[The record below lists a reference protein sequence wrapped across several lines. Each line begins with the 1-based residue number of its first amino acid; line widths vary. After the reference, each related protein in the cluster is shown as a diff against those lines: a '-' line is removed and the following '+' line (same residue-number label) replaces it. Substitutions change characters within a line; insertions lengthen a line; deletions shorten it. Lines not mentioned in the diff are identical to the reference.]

1 MNSVR
6 KTDRSKLSFFFG
18 TLEAIISF
26 TPISL
31 LILFVPACYSVVQA
45 NALANSL
52 YGSLRAELEPLLAVI
67 NQLPGP
73 AKATLGG
80 DYGVCAMLP
89 FLLLYALPTIIIFTA
104 LIEIYKTTGLI
115 DLLSDTLHSWLK
127 PFGLTG
133 RDLVRV
139 VMGFGCNV
147 PAIVAT
153 RSCSSCSRGVCISAI
168 SFGSACSYQL
178 PATLAIFGVSGFLW
192 LGPIYLI
199 TLAITTL
206 IYLRLTAPKLQL
218 SAISKT
224 TSLKQVPLRLP
235 AMRDVFRGI
244 FKSLTDFILTAFPI
258 FLFMCVFAGLLQ
270 WIGALELFTHL
281 FAPVMAVFNLP
292 PETALAV
299 VLGSIRKDGL
309 AIGLLDGGD
318 SLKVPLESSV
328 QVLTAVYLASVLL
341 PCMVTALTVMKEMR
355 PSFALKMIFRQAS
368 FAALFSFCIA
378 WSGAFL
384 VSVFN

>member
-1 MNSVR
+1 MNSAR
-6 KTDRSKLSFFFG
+6 KTDRSILSWFLR
-18 TLEAIISF
+18 TLETLISYA
-26 TPISL
+26 PLSL
-31 LILFVPACYSVVQA
+31 LILFVPACYSVIQA
-45 NALANSL
+45 NALAESNYNSV
-52 YGSLRAELEPLLAVI
+52 STALEPLLALI

-80 DYGVCAMLP
+80 DYGVFAMLP

-115 DLLSDTLHSWLK
+115 DLLSNTLHSWLK

-153 RSCSSCSRGVCISAI
+153 RSCTSCSRGTCISAI

-218 SAISKT
+218 SAISKPT
-224 TSLKQVPLRLP
+224 RLKQVPLRLP
-235 AMRDVFRGI
+235 AMRAVFHGI
-244 FKSLTDFILTAFPI
+244 YKSLTDFILTAFPI
-258 FLFMCVFAGLLQ
+258 FLFMCFFAGLLQ
-270 WIGALELFTHL
+270 WIGALELFTRL

-368 FAALFSFCIA
+368 FATLFSFCIA

>member
-26 TPISL
+26 TPLSL

-52 YGSLRAELEPLLAVI
+52 YSSLRAVLEPLLALI

-80 DYGVCAMLP
+80 DYGVFAMLP

-104 LIEIYKTTGLI
+104 LIEVYKTTGLI
-115 DLLSDTLHSWLK
+115 DLLSDTLHSWLQ

-133 RDLVRV
+133 RDLIRV

-147 PAIVAT
+147 PAIVST

-178 PATLAIFGVSGFLW
+178 PATLAIFGVSGYLW
-192 LGPIYLI
+192 LGPVYLI
-199 TLAITTL
+199 TLMLTTL
-206 IYLRLTAPKLQL
+206 IYLRLTKPRIKQSAL
-218 SAISKT
+218 SETAHST
-224 TSLKQVPLRLP
+224 PRSLRLP
-235 AMRDVFRGI
+235 VLRTVFRGI
-244 FKSLTDFILTAFPI
+244 YKSLTNFVLTAFPI
-258 FLFMCVFAGLLQ
+258 FLLMCVFAGSLQ
-270 WIGALELFTHL
+270 WIGALELFTRL

-328 QVLTAVYLASVLL
+328 QILTAVYLASVLL